1 MKTTCG
7 RALSR
12 SSLTISTLRFTA
24 LVGHVLADLGDL
36 GEHLEHDPLDAAPD
50 RKITTRGHRAG
61 MLDDAVS
68 VTPRC
73 RRSAHHIVCRTSSR
87 RISISRSCSISV
99 LTLTCSASASLRGD
113 CRRSRRKYRR

>member
-50 RKITTRGHRAG
+50 RKINTRHRAG
-61 MLDDAVS
+61 MLDKAVS
-68 VTPRC
+68 ITPR
-73 RRSAHHIVCRTSSR
+73 RTINSLIASSR

-99 LTLTCSASASLRGD
+99 LTLT
-113 CRRSRRKYRR
+113 